1 MISIADRDRLL
12 DTYRYLCA
20 RGARKFLRPGL
31 ERCDLE
37 QVAAIGLLKA
47 CDRYDP
53 ALETPF
59 EAYAWLFVVGELMH
73 HVRDYERL
81 VRAPRK
87 LRGMEKK
94 WMHAC
99 ERLTMTLG
107 RAPRNAEVARELGT
121 DEATLSELQR
131 CAAAAT
137 SEPLENAVGRG
148 GHVAQGEVD
157 ELLDRL
163 CVESALEALNE
174 MERDVIVGVYSQGTS
189 QLELAARMGSSRRH
203 ISRLHRSALDKM
215 LARIAPSG
223 GASLRGF
230 TLIELMIV
238 VAIIAILAGIL
249 IPNFTHARAQAQTAA
264 CEANLREIATALELY
279 FADNQSYPGGSGG
292 AITAATIASGGVSYL
307 SSVPQDPAASP
318 ITRPYTYLSTAS
330 ANPPSYTITCP
341 GAHNPGTLAKIAG
354 GVTTNTKLTYTSS
367 AGLGTAP

>member
-1 MISIADRDRLL
+1 MISIADRDHLL
-12 DTYRYLCA
+12 EAHRYLCA

-47 CDRYDP
+47 CERYDP

-99 ERLTMTLG
+99 ERLTMSLG
-107 RAPRNAEVARELGT
+107 RAPRNSEVARELGT

-137 SEPLENAVGRG
+137 SEPLENALSRG
-148 GHVAQGEVD
+148 VHVAEGEVD

-174 MERDVIVGVYSQGTS
+174 MERDVIVGVYSQGSS
-189 QLELAARMGSSRRH
+189 QLQLAAQMGYSRRH

-215 LARIAPSG
+215 HARIASG
-223 GASLRGF
+223 GGSQRGF

-292 AITAATIASGGVSYL
+292 AITSATIASGGVSYL
-307 SSVPQDPAASP
+307 SAVPQDPAASP
-318 ITRPYTYLSTAS
+318 ITKPYTYVSAAT

-341 GAHNPGTLAKIAG
+341 GAPDPGTLAKIAG

-367 AGLGTAP
+367 AGLGTLP